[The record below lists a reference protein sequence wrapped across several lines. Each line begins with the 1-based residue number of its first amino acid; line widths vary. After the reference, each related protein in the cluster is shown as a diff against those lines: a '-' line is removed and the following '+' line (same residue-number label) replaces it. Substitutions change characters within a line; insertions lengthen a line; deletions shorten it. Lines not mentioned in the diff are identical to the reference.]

1 MTPDK
6 TDWRAIAQTNARH
19 AEAARATARTAIG
32 HLQAVLNKPRTH
44 HDQQRADTL
53 AREWLASI
61 GSDPD

>member
-32 HLQAVLNKPRTH
+32 HLQAVLNNSRSH
-44 HDQQRADTL
+44 ADQQRADTL